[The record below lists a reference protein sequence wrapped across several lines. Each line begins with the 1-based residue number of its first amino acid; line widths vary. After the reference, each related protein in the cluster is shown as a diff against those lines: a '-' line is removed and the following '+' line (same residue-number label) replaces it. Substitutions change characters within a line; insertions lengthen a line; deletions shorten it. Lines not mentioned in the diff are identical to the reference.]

1 MRCQLEALVLEELAL
16 SRRPRGCALLFQFNS
31 QKGLGFALQVRSQ
44 LEALVAEKST
54 LAQENARLQRE
65 NCGLQELL
73 SYTMQHAGGGPGDVL
88 SAILP
93 TGRV

>member
-1 MRCQLEALVLEELAL
+1 
-16 SRRPRGCALLFQFNS
+16 
-31 QKGLGFALQVRSQ
+31 VRSQ
-44 LEALVAEKST
+44 LEALVAEKSA

-73 SYTMQHAGGGPGDVL
+73 SYTMQHTGGGTGDFL
-88 SAILP
+88 LAIFP

>member
-1 MRCQLEALVLEELAL
+1 
-16 SRRPRGCALLFQFNS
+16 
-31 QKGLGFALQVRSQ
+31 
-44 LEALVAEKST
+44 VAEKSA

-73 SYTMQHAGGGPGDVL
+73 SYTMQHTGGGTGDFL
-88 SAILP
+88 LAIFP